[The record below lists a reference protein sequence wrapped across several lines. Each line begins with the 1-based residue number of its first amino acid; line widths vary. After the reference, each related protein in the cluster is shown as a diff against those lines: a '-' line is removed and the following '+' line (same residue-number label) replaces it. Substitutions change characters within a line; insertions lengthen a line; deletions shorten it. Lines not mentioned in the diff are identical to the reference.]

1 MEWAKAVREAVRYM
15 EDHMT
20 EDITMNEVARHVNIS
35 PFYFNKGFSILCGY
49 SITEYIRN
57 RRMALAGNELV
68 TSDIT
73 VMELAINLNDF
84 GETLMYVFI
93 ATLSSEHPGFTEVG
107 VVKS

>member
-73 VMELAINLNDF
+73 AQESCDVKIFRTSKTHN
-84 GETLMYVFI
+84 
-93 ATLSSEHPGFTEVG
+93 FTERRLYYG
-107 VVKS
+107 LQDC